1 MERIFTTIALGILAL
16 GGQHAYRHLKQNRK
30 RSLQQAK
37 LEVWEGEGGAVPVA
51 PDRTAAQVSPA
62 TASPG
67 ADS

>member
-1 MERIFTTIALGILAL
+1 MERFFTAIALGVLAL
-16 GGQHAYRHLKQNRK
+16 GGRHAYRHLKQNRK
-30 RSLQQAK
+30 RGLQQAK
-37 LEVWEGEGGAVPVA
+37 LEVWEEEGGAVPVA